1 MDNWLIWIGIAYLLG
16 SIPFGLLL
24 GKVRGVDIR
33 VHGSG
38 NIGATNVGRTLG
50 TRWGLLCFVLDLG
63 KGAVPTIGAGW
74 AHGLLGQWMVDIPA
88 VDSWLWLSVG
98 LAALLGHVFP
108 VYLRF
113 KGGKGVATAFG
124 ILLGVFPTL
133 TAAAFGGLATWLLVV
148 SLTRLVSLASMV
160 AACVVP
166 LTTALVL
173 WWMAPADAVDVV
185 ARSTPPMAITLLVAF
200 LVLLR
205 HRSNIARLLKGDEST
220 VGAEDEQS

>member
-1 MDNWLIWIGIAYLLG
+1 MDAWPIWIGFAYLLG

-24 GKVRGVDIR
+24 GKMHGIDIR

-38 NIGATNVGRTLG
+38 NIGATNLGRALG
-50 TRWGLLCFVLDLG
+50 RRWGLLCFVLDLG
-63 KGAVPTIGAGW
+63 KGAVPTLGAGW
-74 AHGLLGQWMVDIPA
+74 ANGLLGRWMVDIPA
-88 VDSWLWLSVG
+88 ETSWLWLAVG

-133 TAAAFGGLATWLLVV
+133 SVAALGGLATWLLVIA
-148 SLTRLVSLASMV
+148 LTRVVSLASMI
-160 AACVVP
+160 AACMVP
-166 LTTALVL
+166 LTTAVVL
-173 WWMAPADAVDVV
+173 WWIAPADTVNLA
-185 ARSTPPMAITLLVAF
+185 ARFTPPMVITLLVAM

-205 HRSNIARLLKGDEST
+205 HRSNIARLLRGTETTLGPDD
-220 VGAEDEQS
+220 AQD